1 MARTIGIPLLA
12 FLIGVLLGAVTV
24 HQHQKNI
31 WKQITSEKKFPLF
44 DQNRGNGP
52 NSGQNNN
59 LKPDR
64 LPPELMERIGPM
76 LQLSEQEL
84 ANRVES
90 LPFYQNLSLEERSK
104 FLDRITH
111 TRKKQ
116 IELGNDKAKELD
128 LVLDE
133 TQKNNFRKSLFEK
146 RLKNMKLA
154 RSKSKDYFEELEK
167 QSDDE
172 LRKEFSK

>member
-1 MARTIGIPLLA
+1 MARAIGIPFLA

-31 WKQITSEKKFPLF
+31 WKQIASEKKFPLF

-52 NSGQNNN
+52 NSGPNNI
-59 LKPDR
+59 LKTDR

-111 TRKKQ
+111 FRKKQ
-116 IELGNDKAKELD
+116 IELCEDKAKELN
-128 LVLDE
+128 LMIDE
-133 TQKNNFRKSLFEK
+133 AQKKDFQKSLFDK
-146 RLKNMKLA
+146 RLKNMKTA
-154 RSKSKDYFEELEK
+154 QSKSKEYFEELEK